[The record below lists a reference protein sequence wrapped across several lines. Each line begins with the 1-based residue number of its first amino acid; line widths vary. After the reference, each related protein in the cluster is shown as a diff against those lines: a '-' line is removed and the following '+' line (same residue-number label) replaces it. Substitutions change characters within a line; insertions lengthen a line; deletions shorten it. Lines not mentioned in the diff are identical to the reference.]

1 MRWPGSVLGSLSRRF
16 SCSGVQRSRR
26 EASLTALGAVP
37 SHPLFGGAVGVAR
50 VGVADRSE
58 AVTERSEKPT
68 SQGSFGGRARVA
80 VLRCRQARLS
90 GRSLKRQ
97 ESKTATLAGGAP
109 SGVVSWATGHARS
122 ACASVRAWAASAA
135 TDGWPSGLC
144 LFFLGF
150 CAGNRGA
157 VMALN
162 NPWGSTAPVA
172 FERQNGTHAR
182 APSSRAADHD

>member
-1 MRWPGSVLGSLSRRF
+1 MRAFPELGPVMRWPGSVLGSLSRRF

-50 VGVADRSE
+50 VGVADRSG

-68 SQGSFGGRARVA
+68 SQGFLGGRARVE

-97 ESKTATLAGGAP
+97 ERKTATLAGGVGVFALCSWSWLCRWLRCSARRSHLAKPVARRAP
-109 SGVVSWATGHARS
+109 GVL
-122 ACASVRAWAASAA
+122 
-135 TDGWPSGLC
+135 GLC
-144 LFFLGF
+144 SGGP
-150 CAGNRGA
+150 ARRGGR
-157 VMALN
+157 
-162 NPWGSTAPVA
+162 WGKGGRVS
-172 FERQNGTHAR
+172 G
-182 APSSRAADHD
+182 